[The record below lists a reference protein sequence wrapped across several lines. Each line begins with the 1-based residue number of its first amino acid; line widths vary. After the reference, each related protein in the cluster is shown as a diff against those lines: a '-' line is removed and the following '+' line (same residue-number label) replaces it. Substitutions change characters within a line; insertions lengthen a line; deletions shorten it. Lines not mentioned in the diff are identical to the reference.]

1 MAPFARWQIASSPSS
16 LCWQYWIHHQR
27 HNHIGPAITVFLCWR
42 SPPITSYLP
51 LVTPHPQPPVN
62 RTLRQLAAS
71 FSGDRSSLNGR
82 GSTVRQVAFCT
93 RSERV
98 ENIKVVVKTLSQ
110 RQFIPALQIRIAER
124 LGCFPLWLGLLDCSV
139 ALRRRTKRHTNYGL
153 CSYYRLM
160 NVANVLEI
168 EHHFVSFGLSI

>member
-1 MAPFARWQIASSPSS
+1 M
-16 LCWQYWIHHQR
+16 
-27 HNHIGPAITVFLCWR
+27 
-42 SPPITSYLP
+42 
-51 LVTPHPQPPVN
+51 
-62 RTLRQLAAS
+62 
-71 FSGDRSSLNGR
+71 
-82 GSTVRQVAFCT
+82 RQVAFCT

-139 ALRRRTKRHTNYGL
+139 ALRRRNYGL
-153 CSYYRLM
+153 CSNYRLM